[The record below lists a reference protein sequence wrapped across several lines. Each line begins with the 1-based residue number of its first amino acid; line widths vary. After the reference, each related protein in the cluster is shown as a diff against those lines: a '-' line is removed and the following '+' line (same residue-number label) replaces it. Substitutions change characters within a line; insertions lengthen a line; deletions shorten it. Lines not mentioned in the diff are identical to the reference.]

1 MGKNGRLAS
10 EGKVKLQEHSLL
22 GSKSEIL
29 MQFHGVF
36 MLVAWL
42 GFAGT
47 GMLFAR
53 YFRQTWVG
61 KQIQGKDRWFQAHR
75 LLMGLTVIF
84 SLMGL
89 VFAAIYLNGF
99 GSNIWQQRPG
109 PLGRR

>member
-1 MGKNGRLAS
+1 MAKGAFNGAPSYHNKNGRLAS

-75 LLMGLTVIF
+75 YVADR
-84 SLMGL
+84 SLM
-89 VFAAIYLNGF
+89 
-99 GSNIWQQRPG
+99 SHK
-109 PLGRR
+109 

>member
-1 MGKNGRLAS
+1 MAKGAFNGAPSYHNKNGRLVS
-10 EGKVKLQEHSLL
+10 EGKVKLHEHSLL

-75 LLMGLTVIF
+75 YVADHLLMG
-84 SLMGL
+84 
-89 VFAAIYLNGF
+89 
-99 GSNIWQQRPG
+99 QK
-109 PLGRR
+109 